1 MKNVYFLPPHEK
13 EVLQIY
19 NYGEGDL
26 EEFSLVEEQ
35 ENGESFVLMTGEMM
49 DGVLEG
55 YCQIFEPDKGLVFEG
70 NWSNNMRCGTCVEY
84 DYECVS
90 FQGNY
95 RNDKRNGYGWEYDQ
109 DELQREGVWIDG
121 VYQQAY
127 RIVWEENFVGVG
139 LGMHITLTDNDT
151 HITTVRWEDGKC
163 NGRALTYSKN
173 ENRVIQERVYMHGDD
188 IDVVP
193 ISQPAARRGVLNFPN
208 GSTWEGD
215 ISLDA
220 ACGEGS
226 LFSPEGTL
234 LYRGGMFRNRRFGRG
249 TSFHPNGKPAF
260 EGLWSEDVRMG
271 DGRSFTERGEV
282 EKEGVWVDDAF
293 AERVLDVPSG
303 TDAVRCTV
311 LLRELSVGDNALNEV
326 VELDFR
332 RFALLE
338 RVRIGANSLKELG
351 ELNFSNLQRLRSV
364 EIGEDACTLCA
375 RLISPLH
382 APKERQ
388 DLQAKSL
395 SLNEGRVREEMKR
408 MVIANCPALESVVL
422 ERNACSDFLNCTIEG
437 GRGESA

>member
-193 ISQPAARRGVLNFPN
+193 ISQPAARRGVLKFPN

-220 ACGEGS
+220 ACGEA
-226 LFSPEGTL
+226 LPRRHVPQPAFWPRHELPPERPAGVRGPVERGRA
-234 LYRGGMFRNRRFGRG
+234 YGGRAVVHGARRGG
-249 TSFHPNGKPAF
+249 
-260 EGLWSEDVRMG
+260 
-271 DGRSFTERGEV
+271 
-282 EKEGVWVDDAF
+282 
-293 AERVLDVPSG
+293 
-303 TDAVRCTV
+303 
-311 LLRELSVGDNALNEV
+311 
-326 VELDFR
+326 
-332 RFALLE
+332 
-338 RVRIGANSLKELG
+338 
-351 ELNFSNLQRLRSV
+351 
-364 EIGEDACTLCA
+364 
-375 RLISPLH
+375 
-382 APKERQ
+382 
-388 DLQAKSL
+388 
-395 SLNEGRVREEMKR
+395 
-408 MVIANCPALESVVL
+408 
-422 ERNACSDFLNCTIEG
+422 EG
-437 GRGESA
+437 GRVGGRRVRGARAGRAQRN